1 MSDAIAKRDR
11 DLGNFVPGPSLG
23 SYRDRF
29 AGHFVLDRSDGVLT
43 VRAHRDG
50 QAALWSRGLLN
61 AWNLLL
67 AEAGADRANELIV
80 ITGTGDHWLAGAEAT
95 SFARPASTW
104 HSDLIDEQYND
115 GVRLLERLVFDVDVP
130 TIGVINGPG
139 PRLELPLLC
148 DLTVCAPD
156 VVFGDGNF
164 RAGSVPGD
172 GMFLVLRELAGV
184 RRASHVVYTGQGITA
199 EEAQRLGIVNEVL
212 PRGELLPRAADLAA
226 QIMASPRT
234 ARRLTHGLITRT
246 WQRRLVA
253 ELRDSYAHQLLAM
266 TAAHGEDNGETAEE
280 LARARSSRRG
290 PRVTRRPVWPAGRPR
305 SARGSRRCPG
315 REARSPRRPARQ
327 ARRTRRR
334 RRPTPG

>member
-1 MSDAIAKRDR
+1 VSDAILKRDR
-11 DLGNFVPGPSLG
+11 DLGNFIPGPSLD
-23 SYRDRF
+23 SYRARF
-29 AGHFVLDRSDGVLT
+29 AGHFALDRRDGVLT
-43 VRAHRDG
+43 IRAHRDG

-67 AEAGADRANELIV
+67 AEAGADRDNELIV
-80 ITGTGDHWLAGAEAT
+80 ITGTGDHWLAGAEAG
-95 SFARPASTW
+95 SFAQPVSEW

-115 GVRLLERLVFDVDVP
+115 GIRVLERLVSDIDVP

-148 DLTVCAPD
+148 DLTLCAPD

-172 GMFLVLRELAGV
+172 GMFLVLTELAGIK
-184 RRASHVVYTGQGITA
+184 RASHAVYTGQGVTA
-199 EEAQRLGIVNEVL
+199 EEAQHLGIVNEVL
-212 PRGELLPRAADLAA
+212 PRGNLLPRALELAA

-253 ELRDSYAHQLLAM
+253 GLRDSYAHQLLAM
-266 TAAHGEDNGETAEE
+266 TA
-280 LARARSSRRG
+280 
-290 PRVTRRPVWPAGRPR
+290 RPR
-305 SARGSRRCPG
+305 DDSRIPDKQ
-315 REARSPRRPARQ
+315 E
-327 ARRTRRR
+327 
-334 RRPTPG
+334 

>member
-11 DLGNFVPGPSLG
+11 DLGNFVPGTSLG
-23 SYRDRF
+23 SYQARF
-29 AGHFVLDRSDGVLT
+29 AGHFALDRRDGVLT

-67 AEAGADRANELIV
+67 AEAGADRENELIV
-80 ITGTGDHWLAGAEAT
+80 ITGTGDHWLAGAEPA
-95 SFARPASTW
+95 SFARPVSEW

-115 GVRLLERLVFDVDVP
+115 GVRVVERLVFDIDIP

-148 DLTVCAPD
+148 DLTLCAQD

-184 RRASHVVYTGQGITA
+184 KRASHAVYTGQGITA

-212 PRGELLPRAADLAA
+212 PRADLLPRALDLAA
-226 QIMASPRT
+226 QIMATP
-234 ARRLTHGLITRT
+234 
-246 WQRRLVA
+246 
-253 ELRDSYAHQLLAM
+253 
-266 TAAHGEDNGETAEE
+266 AHGPAPDPWPDHPDVAATPC
-280 LARARSSRRG
+280 RRTTRLLRPPA
-290 PRVTRRPVWPAGRPR
+290 PRHD
-305 SARGSRRCPG
+305 
-315 REARSPRRPARQ
+315 RQ
-327 ARRTRRR
+327 ARRGKRGDGRRVTLTW
-334 RRPTPG
+334 PA